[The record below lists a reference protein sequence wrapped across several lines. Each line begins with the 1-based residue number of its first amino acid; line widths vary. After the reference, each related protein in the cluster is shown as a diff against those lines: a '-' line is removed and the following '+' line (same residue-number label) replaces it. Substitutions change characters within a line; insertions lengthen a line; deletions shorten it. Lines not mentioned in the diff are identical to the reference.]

1 MEAVTGRIGAC
12 NKGGEALVTGGR
24 MAMRS
29 MADFGGQ
36 TCPTLFRVSNVFQ
49 TAIVENTQGLP
60 ISVGDEH
67 ALVMN
72 TGRKFTSLACGEYT
86 IRLVNVF

>member
-1 MEAVTGRIGAC
+1 MGA
-12 NKGGEALVTGGR
+12 
-24 MAMRS
+24 
-29 MADFGGQ
+29 

-49 TAIVENTQGLP
+49 TAIVENTQGFP

-72 TGRKFTSLACGEYT
+72 TGREFTTLVCGEYKFVLST
-86 IRLVNVF
+86 CFEYTFVLIP